1 MGKENYWK
9 YYIGFDVPCGGLSVS
24 PKPVRLLDWEKFI
37 PVAYEMFRLNNEL
50 LRKRLKL
57 DESVLLYDYVI
68 DYMIKMAEERFGQ
81 EGSFALVLISS
92 IFSLCYRL
100 PVEPMLQ
107 KKEGS
112 VGIVFKIGDDEENL
126 ITRYNYEEIREVIME
141 QNLIFDPIVAPNK
154 KSQEA
159 IDKAIE
165 RKKSMGGGVEINMES
180 MIILVSKSRPITED
194 YTYYQLQADYEMVL
208 RLEQSRA
215 IPTYRAVGADID
227 PIELGAILSIH
238 ENPYSFEK
246 MFKKNDRSKD
256 SDNLKATK

>member
-1 MGKENYWK
+1 MGKADYWK
-9 YYIGFDVPCGGLSVS
+9 YYMGFDVPCGGLSVS
-24 PKPVRLLDWEKFI
+24 PKPVRLMDWEKFI
-37 PVAYEMFRLNNEL
+37 PVAYEMLRLNNEL

-68 DYMIKMAEERFGQ
+68 DYMIKMSEERFGQ
-81 EGSFALVLISS
+81 EGSFALVLICSV
-92 IFSLCYRL
+92 FSLCYRL

-107 KKEGS
+107 KKDGE
-112 VGIVFKIGDDEENL
+112 VNLVFKIGDNDEDL
-126 ITRYNYEEIREVIME
+126 ITRDNYEEIRAMIME
-141 QNLIFDPIVAPNK
+141 QNLIFEPIVAPNK
-154 KSQEA
+154 KSQDI

-165 RKKSMGGGVEINMES
+165 RKRSSGSNVETNLES

-238 ENPYSFEK
+238 EDPYSFEK
-246 MFKKNDRSKD
+246 MFRKNDRSKD
-256 SDNLKATK
+256 AEMLKN

>member
-1 MGKENYWK
+1 MGKADYWK
-9 YYIGFDVPCGGLSVS
+9 YYMGFDVPCGGLSVS
-24 PKPVRLLDWEKFI
+24 PKPVRLMDWEKFI
-37 PVAYEMFRLNNEL
+37 PVAYEMLRLNNEL

-57 DESVLLYDYVI
+57 DESVLLYDYVL
-68 DYMIKMAEERFGQ
+68 DYMIKMSEERFGQ

-92 IFSLCYRL
+92 VFSLCYRL

-107 KKEGS
+107 KKDGD
-112 VGIVFKIGDDEENL
+112 VNLVFKIGDNDEDL
-126 ITRYNYEEIREVIME
+126 ITRDNYEEIRAMIME
-141 QNLIFDPIVAPNK
+141 QNLIFEPIIAPNK
-154 KSQEA
+154 KSQDI

-165 RKKSMGGGVEINMES
+165 RKRSSGSNVETNLES

-238 ENPYSFEK
+238 EDPYSFEK
-246 MFKKNDRSKD
+246 MFRKNDRSKD
-256 SDNLKATK
+256 AEMLKN

>member
-1 MGKENYWK
+1 M
-9 YYIGFDVPCGGLSVS
+9 GFDVPCGGLSVS
-24 PKPVRLLDWEKFI
+24 PKPVRLMDWEKFI
-37 PVAYEMFRLNNEL
+37 PVAYEMLRLNNEL

-57 DESVLLYDYVI
+57 DESVLLYDYVL
-68 DYMIKMAEERFGQ
+68 DYMIKMSEERFGQ

-92 IFSLCYRL
+92 VFSLCYRL

-107 KKEGS
+107 KKDGD
-112 VGIVFKIGDDEENL
+112 VNLVFKIGDNDEDL
-126 ITRYNYEEIREVIME
+126 ITRDNYEEIRAMIME
-141 QNLIFDPIVAPNK
+141 QNLIFEPIVAPNK
-154 KSQEA
+154 KSQDI

-165 RKKSMGGGVEINMES
+165 RKRGSGSNVETNIES
-180 MIILVSKSRPITED
+180 MIILVSKSRPVTED

-238 ENPYSFEK
+238 EDPYSFEK
-246 MFKKNDRSKD
+246 MFRKNDRSKD
-256 SDNLKATK
+256 SEMLKN

>member
-1 MGKENYWK
+1 MGKADYWK
-9 YYIGFDVPCGGLSVS
+9 YYMGFDVPCGGLSVS
-24 PKPVRLLDWEKFI
+24 PKPVRLMDWEKFI
-37 PVAYEMFRLNNEL
+37 PVAYEMLRLNNEL

-68 DYMIKMAEERFGQ
+68 DYMIKMSEERFGQ

-92 IFSLCYRL
+92 VFSLCYRL

-107 KKEGS
+107 KKDGE
-112 VGIVFKIGDDEENL
+112 VNLVFKIGDNDEDL
-126 ITRYNYEEIREVIME
+126 ITRDNYEEIRVMIME
-141 QNLIFDPIVAPNK
+141 QNLIFEPIVAPNK
-154 KSQEA
+154 KSQDI

-165 RKKSMGGGVEINMES
+165 RKRGSGSNVETNLES
-180 MIILVSKSRPITED
+180 MIILVSKSRPVTED

-238 ENPYSFEK
+238 EDPYSFEK

-256 SDNLKATK
+256 ADMLKN

>member
-1 MGKENYWK
+1 MGKADYWK
-9 YYIGFDVPCGGLSVS
+9 YYMGFDVPCGGLSVS
-24 PKPVRLLDWEKFI
+24 PKPVRLMDWEKFI
-37 PVAYEMFRLNNEL
+37 PVAYEMLRLNNEL

-57 DESVLLYDYVI
+57 DESVLLYDYVLE
-68 DYMIKMAEERFGQ
+68 YMIKMSEERFGQ

-92 IFSLCYRL
+92 VFSLCYRL

-107 KKEGS
+107 KKDGD
-112 VGIVFKIGDDEENL
+112 VNLVFKIGDNDEDL
-126 ITRYNYEEIREVIME
+126 ITRDNYEEIRAIIME
-141 QNLIFDPIVAPNK
+141 QNLIFEPIVAPNK
-154 KSQEA
+154 KSQDI

-165 RKKSMGGGVEINMES
+165 RKRSSGSNVETNIES
-180 MIILVSKSRPITED
+180 MIILVSKSRPVTED

-238 ENPYSFEK
+238 EDPYSFEK
-246 MFKKNDRSKD
+246 MFRKNDRSKD
-256 SDNLKATK
+256 SEMLKN

>member
-1 MGKENYWK
+1 MGKADYWK
-9 YYIGFDVPCGGLSVS
+9 YYMGFDVPCGGLSVS
-24 PKPVRLLDWEKFI
+24 PKPVRLMDWEKFI
-37 PVAYEMFRLNNEL
+37 PVAYEMLRLNNEL

-57 DESVLLYDYVI
+57 DESILLYDYVI
-68 DYMIKMAEERFGQ
+68 DYMIKMSEERFGQ
-81 EGSFALVLISS
+81 EGSFALVLICSV
-92 IFSLCYRL
+92 FSLCYRL

-107 KKEGS
+107 KKDGE
-112 VGIVFKIGDDEENL
+112 VNLVFKIGDNDEDL
-126 ITRYNYEEIREVIME
+126 ITRDNYEEIRAMIME
-141 QNLIFDPIVAPNK
+141 QNLIFEPIVAPNK
-154 KSQEA
+154 KSQDI

-165 RKKSMGGGVEINMES
+165 RKRSSGSNVETNLES

-238 ENPYSFEK
+238 EDPYSFEK
-246 MFKKNDRSKD
+246 MFRKNDRSKD
-256 SDNLKATK
+256 AEILKN

>member
-1 MGKENYWK
+1 MGKADYWK
-9 YYIGFDVPCGGLSVS
+9 YYMGFDVPCGGLSVS
-24 PKPVRLLDWEKFI
+24 PKPVRLMDWEKFI
-37 PVAYEMFRLNNEL
+37 PVAYEMLRLNNEL

-57 DESVLLYDYVI
+57 DESVLLYDYVL
-68 DYMIKMAEERFGQ
+68 DYMIKMSEERFGQ
-81 EGSFALVLISS
+81 EGSFALVLICSV
-92 IFSLCYRL
+92 FSLCYRL

-107 KKEGS
+107 KKDGE
-112 VGIVFKIGDDEENL
+112 VNLVFKIGDNDEDL
-126 ITRYNYEEIREVIME
+126 ITRDNYEEIRAMIME
-141 QNLIFDPIVAPNK
+141 QNLIFEPIIAPNK
-154 KSQEA
+154 KSQDI

-165 RKKSMGGGVEINMES
+165 RKRSSGSNVETNLES

-238 ENPYSFEK
+238 EDPYSFEK
-246 MFKKNDRSKD
+246 MFRKNDRSKD
-256 SDNLKATK
+256 AEILKN

>member
-1 MGKENYWK
+1 MGKADYWK
-9 YYIGFDVPCGGLSVS
+9 YYMGFDVPCGGLSVS
-24 PKPVRLLDWEKFI
+24 PKPVRLMDWEKFI
-37 PVAYEMFRLNNEL
+37 PVAYEMLRLNNEL

-57 DESVLLYDYVI
+57 DESVLLYDYVL
-68 DYMIKMAEERFGQ
+68 DYMIKMSEERFGQ

-92 IFSLCYRL
+92 VFSLCYRL

-107 KKEGS
+107 KKDGD
-112 VGIVFKIGDDEENL
+112 VNLVFKIGDNDEDL
-126 ITRYNYEEIREVIME
+126 ITRDNYEEIRAMIME
-141 QNLIFDPIVAPNK
+141 QNLIFEPIVAPNK
-154 KSQEA
+154 KSQDI

-165 RKKSMGGGVEINMES
+165 RKRSSGSNVETNIES
-180 MIILVSKSRPITED
+180 MIILVSKSRPGTED

-238 ENPYSFEK
+238 EDPYSFEK
-246 MFKKNDRSKD
+246 MFRKNDRSKD
-256 SDNLKATK
+256 SEMLKN

>member
-1 MGKENYWK
+1 MGKADYWK
-9 YYIGFDVPCGGLSVS
+9 YYMGFDVPCGGLSVS
-24 PKPVRLLDWEKFI
+24 PKPVRLMDWEKFI
-37 PVAYEMFRLNNEL
+37 PVAYEMLRLNNEL

-68 DYMIKMAEERFGQ
+68 DYMIKMSEERFGQ

-92 IFSLCYRL
+92 VFSLCYRL

-107 KKEGS
+107 KKDGD
-112 VGIVFKIGDDEENL
+112 VNLVFKIGDNDEDL
-126 ITRYNYEEIREVIME
+126 ITRDNYEEIRAMIME
-141 QNLIFDPIVAPNK
+141 QNLIFEPIIAPNK
-154 KSQEA
+154 KSQDI

-165 RKKSMGGGVEINMES
+165 RKRGSGSNVETNIES
-180 MIILVSKSRPITED
+180 MIILVSKSRPVTED

-238 ENPYSFEK
+238 EDPYSFEK
-246 MFKKNDRSKD
+246 MFRKNDRSKD
-256 SDNLKATK
+256 SEMLKN

>member
-1 MGKENYWK
+1 MGKADYWK
-9 YYIGFDVPCGGLSVS
+9 YYMGFDVPCGGLSVS
-24 PKPVRLLDWEKFI
+24 PKPVRLMDWEKFI
-37 PVAYEMFRLNNEL
+37 PVAYEMLRLNNEL

-57 DESVLLYDYVI
+57 DESVLLYDYVL
-68 DYMIKMAEERFGQ
+68 DYMIKMSEERFGQ

-92 IFSLCYRL
+92 VFSLCYRL

-107 KKEGS
+107 KKDGE
-112 VGIVFKIGDDEENL
+112 VNLVFKIGDNDEDL
-126 ITRYNYEEIREVIME
+126 ITRDNYEEIRAMIME
-141 QNLIFDPIVAPNK
+141 QNLIFEPIIAPNK
-154 KSQEA
+154 KSQDI

-165 RKKSMGGGVEINMES
+165 RKRSSGSNVETNIES
-180 MIILVSKSRPITED
+180 MIILVSKSRPVTED

-238 ENPYSFEK
+238 EDPYSFEK
-246 MFKKNDRSKD
+246 MFRKNDRSKD
-256 SDNLKATK
+256 AEMLKN

>member
-1 MGKENYWK
+1 MGKADYWK
-9 YYIGFDVPCGGLSVS
+9 YYMGFDVPCGGLSVS
-24 PKPVRLLDWEKFI
+24 PKPVRLMDWEKFI
-37 PVAYEMFRLNNEL
+37 PVAYEMLRLNNEL

-57 DESVLLYDYVI
+57 DESVLLYDYVLE
-68 DYMIKMAEERFGQ
+68 YMIKMSEERFGQ

-92 IFSLCYRL
+92 VFSLCYRL

-107 KKEGS
+107 KKDGD
-112 VGIVFKIGDDEENL
+112 VNLVFKIGDNDEDL
-126 ITRYNYEEIREVIME
+126 ITRDNYEEIRAMIME
-141 QNLIFDPIVAPNK
+141 QNLIFEPIIAPNK
-154 KSQEA
+154 KSQDI

-165 RKKSMGGGVEINMES
+165 RKRSSGSNVETNIES
-180 MIILVSKSRPITED
+180 MIILVSKSRPVTED

-238 ENPYSFEK
+238 EDPYSFEK
-246 MFKKNDRSKD
+246 MFRKNDRSKD
-256 SDNLKATK
+256 ADMLKN

>member
-1 MGKENYWK
+1 MGKADYWK
-9 YYIGFDVPCGGLSVS
+9 YYMGFDVACGGLSVC
-24 PKPVRLLDWEKFI
+24 PKPVRLMDWEKFI

-57 DESVLLYDYVI
+57 DESVLLYDYMI

-81 EGSFALVLISS
+81 EGAFALVLISS
-92 IFSLCYRL
+92 VFSLCYRL
-100 PVEPMLQ
+100 PVEPMMQ
-107 KKEGS
+107 KKDGEIS
-112 VGIVFKIGDDEENL
+112 IVFKIGDNENDL
-126 ITRYNYEEIREVIME
+126 ITRHNYEEIRTVIME
-141 QNLIFDPIVAPNK
+141 QNLIFEPIIAPNK
-154 KSQEA
+154 KSQDA

-165 RKKSMGGGVEINMES
+165 RKKSTGGNVETNIES
-180 MIILVSKSRPITED
+180 MIILVSKSRPVTED

-238 ENPYSFEK
+238 EDPYSFEK

-256 SDNLKATK
+256 SEILKK

>member
-1 MGKENYWK
+1 MGKADYWK
-9 YYIGFDVPCGGLSVS
+9 YYMGFDVPCGGLSVS
-24 PKPVRLLDWEKFI
+24 PKPVRLMDWEKFI
-37 PVAYEMFRLNNEL
+37 PVAYEMLRLNNEL

-68 DYMIKMAEERFGQ
+68 DYMIKMSEERFGQ

-92 IFSLCYRL
+92 VFSLCYRL

-107 KKEGS
+107 KKDGE
-112 VGIVFKIGDDEENL
+112 VNLVFKIGDNDEDL
-126 ITRYNYEEIREVIME
+126 ITRDNYEEIRAMIME
-141 QNLIFDPIVAPNK
+141 QNLIFEPIIAPNK
-154 KSQEA
+154 KSQDI

-165 RKKSMGGGVEINMES
+165 RKRGSGSNVETNIES
-180 MIILVSKSRPITED
+180 MIILVSKSRPVTED

-238 ENPYSFEK
+238 EDPYSFEK
-246 MFKKNDRSKD
+246 MFRKNDRSKD
-256 SDNLKATK
+256 AEMLKN

>member
-1 MGKENYWK
+1 MSKADYWK
-9 YYIGFDVPCGGLSVS
+9 HYMGFDVPCGGLSVS
-24 PKPVRLLDWEKFI
+24 PKPVRLMDWEKFI
-37 PVAYEMFRLNNEL
+37 PVAYEMLRLNNEL

-57 DESVLLYDYVI
+57 DESILLYDYVL

-81 EGSFALVLISS
+81 EGTFALVLISS

-107 KKEGS
+107 KKDGS
-112 VGIVFKIGDDEENL
+112 ASLVFKVGDNDEDL
-126 ITRYNYEEIREVIME
+126 ITRDNYEEIRAMIME
-141 QNLIFDPIVAPNK
+141 QNLIFEPIIAPNQ
-154 KSQEA
+154 KSQDA

-165 RKKSMGGGVEINMES
+165 RKKSLGSNVETNIES
-180 MIILVSKSRPITED
+180 MIILVSKSRPVTED

-215 IPTYRAVGADID
+215 IPIYRSVGADID

-238 ENPYSFEK
+238 DDPYSFEK
-246 MFKKNDRSKD
+246 MFRKNDRSKD
-256 SDNLKATK
+256 NEMLKQ

>member
-1 MGKENYWK
+1 M
-9 YYIGFDVPCGGLSVS
+9 
-24 PKPVRLLDWEKFI
+24 DWEKFI
-37 PVAYEMFRLNNEL
+37 PVAYEMLRLNNEL

-57 DESVLLYDYVI
+57 DESILLYDYVL

-81 EGSFALVLISS
+81 EGTFALVLISS

-107 KKEGS
+107 KKDGLAS
-112 VGIVFKIGDDEENL
+112 LVFKVGDNDEDL
-126 ITRYNYEEIREVIME
+126 ITRDNYEEIRAMIME
-141 QNLIFDPIVAPNK
+141 QNLIFEPIIAPNQ
-154 KSQEA
+154 KSQDA

-165 RKKSMGGGVEINMES
+165 RKKSSGSNVETNIES
-180 MIILVSKSRPITED
+180 MIIFVSKSRPVTED

-215 IPTYRAVGADID
+215 IPIHRSVGADID

-238 ENPYSFEK
+238 DDPYSFEK
-246 MFKKNDRSKD
+246 MFRKNDRSKD
-256 SDNLKATK
+256 NEMLKQ

>member
-1 MGKENYWK
+1 M
-9 YYIGFDVPCGGLSVS
+9 
-24 PKPVRLLDWEKFI
+24 DWEKFI
-37 PVAYEMFRLNNEL
+37 PVAYEMLRLNNEL

-57 DESVLLYDYVI
+57 DESILLYDYVL

-81 EGSFALVLISS
+81 EGTFALVLISS

-107 KKEGS
+107 KKDGLAS
-112 VGIVFKIGDDEENL
+112 LVFKVGDNDEDL
-126 ITRYNYEEIREVIME
+126 ITRDNYEEIRAMIME
-141 QNLIFDPIVAPNK
+141 QNLIFEPIIAPNQ
-154 KSQEA
+154 KSQDA

-165 RKKSMGGGVEINMES
+165 RKKSSGSNVETNIES
-180 MIILVSKSRPITED
+180 MIILVSKSRPVTED

-215 IPTYRAVGADID
+215 IPIYRSVGADID

-238 ENPYSFEK
+238 DDPYSFEK
-246 MFKKNDRSKD
+246 MFRKNDRSKD
-256 SDNLKATK
+256 NEMLKQ

>member
-1 MGKENYWK
+1 MGKADYWK
-9 YYIGFDVPCGGLSVS
+9 YYMGFDVPCGGLSVS
-24 PKPVRLLDWEKFI
+24 PKPVRLMDWEKFI
-37 PVAYEMFRLNNEL
+37 PVAYEMLRLNNEL

-57 DESVLLYDYVI
+57 DESVLLYDYVL
-68 DYMIKMAEERFGQ
+68 DYMIKMSEERFGQ

-92 IFSLCYRL
+92 VFSLCYRL

-107 KKEGS
+107 KKDGD
-112 VGIVFKIGDDEENL
+112 VNLVFKIGDNDEDL
-126 ITRYNYEEIREVIME
+126 ITRDNYEEIRAMIME
-141 QNLIFDPIVAPNK
+141 QNLIFEPIVAPNK
-154 KSQEA
+154 KSQDI

-165 RKKSMGGGVEINMES
+165 RKRGSGSNVETNIES
-180 MIILVSKSRPITED
+180 MIILVSKSRPVTED

-238 ENPYSFEK
+238 EDPYSFEK
-246 MFKKNDRSKD
+246 MFRKNDRSKD
-256 SDNLKATK
+256 AEMLKN

>member
-1 MGKENYWK
+1 MGKADYWK
-9 YYIGFDVPCGGLSVS
+9 YYMGFDVPCGGLSVS
-24 PKPVRLLDWEKFI
+24 PKPVRLMDWEKFI

-68 DYMIKMAEERFGQ
+68 DYMIKMSEERFGQ

-92 IFSLCYRL
+92 VFSLCYRL

-107 KKEGS
+107 KKDGE
-112 VGIVFKIGDDEENL
+112 VNLVFKIGDNDEDL
-126 ITRYNYEEIREVIME
+126 ITRDNYEEIRAMIME
-141 QNLIFDPIVAPNK
+141 QNLIFEPIIAPNK
-154 KSQEA
+154 KSQDI

-165 RKKSMGGGVEINMES
+165 RKRGLGSNVETNIES
-180 MIILVSKSRPITED
+180 MIILVSKSRPVTED

-238 ENPYSFEK
+238 EDPYSFEK
-246 MFKKNDRSKD
+246 MFRRNDRSKD
-256 SDNLKATK
+256 AEMLKN

>member
-1 MGKENYWK
+1 MGKADYWK
-9 YYIGFDVPCGGLSVS
+9 YYMGFDVPCGGLSVC
-24 PKPVRLLDWEKFI
+24 PKPVRLVDWEKFI
-37 PVAYEMFRLNNEL
+37 PVAYEMLRLNNEL

-57 DESVLLYDYVI
+57 DESILLYDYVM

-81 EGSFALVLISS
+81 EGSFALVLISMM
-92 IFSLCYRL
+92 FSLCYRL
-100 PVEPMLQ
+100 PVEPMVQ
-107 KKEGS
+107 KKDGEVS
-112 VGIVFKIGDDEENL
+112 IVFKIGDNDEDL
-126 ITRYNYEEIREVIME
+126 ITRHNYEEIRTVIME

-154 KSQEA
+154 KSQDI

-165 RKKSMGGGVEINMES
+165 RKKSMGGNVETNIES
-180 MIILVSKSRPITED
+180 MIILVSKSRPVTED

-238 ENPYSFEK
+238 EDPYSVDK
-246 MFKKNDRSKD
+246 MFKRNDRGKD
-256 SDNLKATK
+256 KEMMKQ

>member
-1 MGKENYWK
+1 MGKADYWK
-9 YYIGFDVPCGGLSVS
+9 YYMGFDVPCGGLSVS
-24 PKPVRLLDWEKFI
+24 PKPVRLMDWEKFI
-37 PVAYEMFRLNNEL
+37 PVAYEMLRLNNEL

-57 DESVLLYDYVI
+57 DESVLLYDYVL
-68 DYMIKMAEERFGQ
+68 DYMIKMSEERFGQ

-92 IFSLCYRL
+92 VFSLCYRL

-107 KKEGS
+107 KKDGD
-112 VGIVFKIGDDEENL
+112 VNLVFKIGDNDEDL
-126 ITRYNYEEIREVIME
+126 ITRDNYEEIRAMIME
-141 QNLIFDPIVAPNK
+141 QNLIFEPIIAPNK
-154 KSQEA
+154 TSQDI

-165 RKKSMGGGVEINMES
+165 RKRSSGSNVETNIES
-180 MIILVSKSRPITED
+180 MIILVSKSRPVTED

-238 ENPYSFEK
+238 EDPYSFEK
-246 MFKKNDRSKD
+246 MFRKNDRSKD
-256 SDNLKATK
+256 AEMLKN

>member
-1 MGKENYWK
+1 MGKADYWK
-9 YYIGFDVPCGGLSVS
+9 YYMGFDVPCGGLSVS
-24 PKPVRLLDWEKFI
+24 PKPVRLMDWEKFI
-37 PVAYEMFRLNNEL
+37 PVAYEMLRLNNEL

-68 DYMIKMAEERFGQ
+68 DYMIKMSEERFGQ

-92 IFSLCYRL
+92 VFSLCYRL

-107 KKEGS
+107 KKDGE
-112 VGIVFKIGDDEENL
+112 VNLVFKIGDNDEDL
-126 ITRYNYEEIREVIME
+126 ITRDNYEEIRAMIME
-141 QNLIFDPIVAPNK
+141 QNLIFEPIIAPNK
-154 KSQEA
+154 KSQDI

-165 RKKSMGGGVEINMES
+165 RKRGLGSNVETNIES
-180 MIILVSKSRPITED
+180 MIILVSKSRPVTED

-238 ENPYSFEK
+238 EDPYSFEK
-246 MFKKNDRSKD
+246 MFRRNDRSKD
-256 SDNLKATK
+256 AEMLKN

>member
-1 MGKENYWK
+1 MGKADYWK
-9 YYIGFDVPCGGLSVS
+9 YYMGFDVPCGGLSVS
-24 PKPVRLLDWEKFI
+24 PKPVRLMDWEKFI
-37 PVAYEMFRLNNEL
+37 PVAYEMLRLNNEL

-57 DESVLLYDYVI
+57 DESVLLYDYVL
-68 DYMIKMAEERFGQ
+68 DYMIKMSEERFGQ

-100 PVEPMLQ
+100 PVEPMVQ
-107 KKEGS
+107 KKDGE
-112 VGIVFKIGDDEENL
+112 VNLVFKIGDNDEDL
-126 ITRYNYEEIREVIME
+126 ITRDNYEEIRAMIME
-141 QNLIFDPIVAPNK
+141 QNLIFEPIIAPNK
-154 KSQEA
+154 KSQDI

-165 RKKSMGGGVEINMES
+165 RKRSSGSNVETNLES

-238 ENPYSFEK
+238 EDPYSFEK
-246 MFKKNDRSKD
+246 MFRKNDRSKD
-256 SDNLKATK
+256 AEMLKN